1 MTRFQQITGFGQA
14 LWLDFISRE
23 LLVTGQLRELINEG
37 LTGQT
42 SNPTIFQKA
51 ISGGSEYDVQIRE
64 LVRAGKNATEIYEA
78 LAIQDIG
85 DAADNLRPIY
95 NETHAR
101 DGFISIEVSPKLAHD
116 TDGTIAEA
124 RRLHAAIGR
133 PNVMIKVPATE
144 AGIPAIRTLI
154 GDGIHVNVTLIFSV
168 AMYEKVMEAYLGGL
182 QTLHDRGK
190 PLGLV
195 ASVASF
201 FVSRVDTVVDKLLA
215 ERVKAGETGLDAL
228 VGQAAIANAKVAY
241 DCYKKVFEGSPF
253 AALKKA
259 GGRVQRPLWASTS
272 TKNPNY
278 PSTKYIDTLIGPNT
292 VNTVPMDT
300 LDAIRQH
307 SSPAR
312 TIDMDVEQAYGVMEK
327 LATVGINMGQVT
339 EQLLIDGVK
348 SFADSFEK
356 MLGDVEAKRAKL
368 ATRTT

>member
-23 LLVTGQLRELINEG
+23 LLVTGKLRALINEG
-37 LTGQT
+37 ITGQT

-51 ISGGSEYDVQIRE
+51 ISGGSEYDIQIRE
-64 LVRAGKNATEIYEA
+64 LVRAGKNATEIYES

-95 NETHAR
+95 NETHGR
-101 DGFISIEVSPKLAHD
+101 DGFISIEVSPTLAHD
-116 TDGTIAEA
+116 TEGTVAEA
-124 RRLHAAIGR
+124 RRLHAAIAR

-144 AGIPAIRTLI
+144 AGVPAIRTLI

-168 AMYEKVMEAYLGGL
+168 AMYESVMQAYLDGL
-182 QTLHDRGK
+182 QALRDKGK

-201 FVSRVDTVVDKLLA
+201 FVSRVDTYVDKLLTD
-215 ERVKAGETGLDAL
+215 RIKAGETGLETL
-228 VGQAAIANAKVAY
+228 MGQAAIANAKVAY
-241 DCYKKVFEGSPF
+241 DCYKKVFETGATF
-253 AALKKA
+253 AELRKA

-292 VNTVPMDT
+292 VNTVPMET
-300 LDAIRQH
+300 LDAIRAH

-312 TIDMDVEQAYGVMEK
+312 TIDMDVEQAYAVMEK
-327 LATVGINMGQVT
+327 LGTAGINMTQVT
-339 EQLLIDGVK
+339 DQLLKDGVK

-356 MLGDVEAKRAKL
+356 MLSDVEAKRAKL
-368 ATRTT
+368 ASR